1 MFPRG
6 TDKWGLSKRPFQ
18 NQDIRMYTWNDVK
31 ESAALV
37 ILGDLSHLLYLN
49 QQAEPLVHWEASKP
63 SKSFESK
70 GN

>member
-1 MFPRG
+1 
-6 TDKWGLSKRPFQ
+6 
-18 NQDIRMYTWNDVK
+18 MYTWNDVK

-49 QQAEPLVHWEASKP
+49 QQAEPLLHWEASKP